1 MFLSAK
7 TLAFTGVLLALAELC
22 IVASGI
28 FEWNTLVLLA
38 AAAFLVGIVI
48 REWGMKAGAAFFT
61 AAVALGVFL
70 APNKIY
76 CVTFGAMGLYV
87 LADEGVFRMMQ
98 KRPLMGHRRLWQAV
112 LKWAVFN
119 VMFLPMVLF
128 FPQLLFLKPI
138 TGWWLAGTVLL
149 GQAAW
154 FIFDMAYDCFQ
165 ATIWGRIRRRL
176 PHW

>member
-1 MFLSAK
+1 
-7 TLAFTGVLLALAELC
+7 
-22 IVASGI
+22 
-28 FEWNTLVLLA
+28 
-38 AAAFLVGIVI
+38 
-48 REWGMKAGAAFFT
+48 
-61 AAVALGVFL
+61 
-70 APNKIY
+70 
-76 CVTFGAMGLYV
+76 
-87 LADEGVFRMMQ
+87 MMQ

-154 FIFDMAYDCFQ
+154 FLFDMAYDCFQ
-165 ATIWGRIRRRL
+165 ATIWGRIRGRL
-176 PHW
+176 PH